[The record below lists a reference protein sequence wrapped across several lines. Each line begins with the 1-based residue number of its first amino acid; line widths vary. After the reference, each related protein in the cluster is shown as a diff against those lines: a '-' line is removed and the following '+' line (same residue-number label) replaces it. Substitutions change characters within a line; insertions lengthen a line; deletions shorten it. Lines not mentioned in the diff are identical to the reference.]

1 MNLIIERSRHIT
13 RAHLRLHPGKTFLFG
28 DNLMRVGY
36 GGQAREMRG
45 EPNAVGIPTKKR
57 PTSDPGAFFSDLE
70 FERNKAAIDRAF
82 DRLAGLAPGSIVV
95 IPAAGL
101 GTGRADLAAR
111 APRTFLYL
119 CGRLA
124 ELSRSR

>member
-1 MNLIIERSRHIT
+1 MKLIIERSGYIT
-13 RAHLRLHPGKTFLFG
+13 RAHLRSHPGKTFLFG

-45 EPNAVGIPTKKR
+45 EPNAIGIPTKKR
-57 PTSDPGAFFSDLE
+57 PTNDPEAFFSDLE
-70 FERNKAAIDRAF
+70 YERNTAAIDRAF
-82 DRLAGLAPGSIVV
+82 DRLSALPPGSIVV

-101 GTGRADLAAR
+101 GTGRADLPR
-111 APRTFLYL
+111 MAPRTFLYL

-124 ELSRSR
+124 ELAQAR